1 MQTTS
6 MEILR
11 KIVPLLVKS
20 NVAKHRRF
28 AHACGQIEQNEGERS
43 AQKNQQRCTKRNF
56 HLAMRIN
63 TFRAKEKFTK
73 VALRDSLLILFLFS
87 TLTISLDSYS
97 QSLIRCRRRMIPR
110 L

>member
-28 AHACGQIEQNEGERS
+28 AHARGQIEQNEGERS

-73 VALRDSLLILFLFS
+73 IALRDSLPFLFS